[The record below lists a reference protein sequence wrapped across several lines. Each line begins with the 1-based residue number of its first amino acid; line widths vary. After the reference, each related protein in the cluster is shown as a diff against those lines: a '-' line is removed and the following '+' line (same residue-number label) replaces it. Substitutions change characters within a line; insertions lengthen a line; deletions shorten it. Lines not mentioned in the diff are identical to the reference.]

1 MDTNVT
7 PGSNNPAPVRRIRNR
22 LLVVGAALA
31 GFVLLTGFGGPF
43 GFARGCQSP
52 EERQKA
58 AQRFISN
65 RLDDAL
71 DDLNANQAQRAR
83 AVQLKDQLIAEA
95 QPLFSGQQE
104 AKAELASQ
112 FTGGNPDSAKLHALV
127 DERLNAMRA
136 FAHKL
141 VDAAVEVHASLTP
154 EQKAKV
160 SEKIKDRMED

>member
-7 PGSNNPAPVRRIRNR
+7 AASNPKPVRRFRNR
-22 LLVVGAALA
+22 LLVTAAAVTGL
-31 GFVLLTGFGGPF
+31 VLLSGFGGPF

-65 RLDDAL
+65 RVDDAL
-71 DDLNANQAQRAR
+71 DDLEATPAQRAR
-83 AVQLKDQLIAEA
+83 VLQLKEQLVAEA
-95 QPLFSGQQE
+95 QPLIAAHRE

-112 FTGGNPDSAKLHALV
+112 FAGGNPDSAKLHALV
-127 DERLNAMRA
+127 DERISAVRA

-154 EQKAKV
+154 EQKATITG
-160 SEKIKDRMED
+160 KIKDRMEQ